1 MTLAQWD
8 ESVRLA
14 KIKMGLNPKSF
25 MKIQG
30 DLLKQAQAIYHI
42 LLINNKVSK

>member
-1 MTLAQWD
+1 MTLALWD

-14 KIKMGLNPKSF
+14 KIKMGFNPKSF

-30 DLLKQAQAIYHI
+30 DLLKQSQAIYHV
-42 LLINNKVSK
+42 LLLNNKVSK

>member
-1 MTLAQWD
+1 MTLALWD

-30 DLLKQAQAIYHI
+30 DLLKQAQAIYYI
-42 LLINNKVSK
+42 LLVNNKVSK